1 MMDENETGS
10 QPGGCHMCLAIPGKV
25 IEISPDNPDQA
36 LIDVVSVRRRVDL
49 GLLQDDRP
57 QPGDWVLIHVGFA
70 MSKISE
76 QDAHDQMQTL
86 RMLGETEAALQ
97 EVQGYGLGADND
109 SQPVEGPSADDRT
122 GKTI

>member
-1 MMDENETGS
+1 MSDEDNAS
-10 QPGGCHMCLAIPGKV
+10 ASGGCHMWLAIPGKV

-36 LIDVVSVRRRVDL
+36 LVDVVSVRRRVDL

-86 RMLGETEAALQ
+86 RMLGESEAALQ

-109 SQPVEGPSADDRT
+109 SQPAQEPLADDRIE
-122 GKTI
+122 KSV

>member
-1 MMDENETGS
+1 MSDEDNAS
-10 QPGGCHMCLAIPGKV
+10 ASGGCHMCLAIPGKV
-25 IEISPDNPDQA
+25 IEISADNPDQA
-36 LIDVVSVRRRVDL
+36 LVDVVSVRRRVDL

-86 RMLGETEAALQ
+86 RMLGESEAALQ
-97 EVQGYGLGADND
+97 EVQGYGLGADNN
-109 SQPVEGPSADDRT
+109 SQPAQEPLADDRIE
-122 GKTI
+122 KSV

>member
-1 MMDENETGS
+1 MSDDNENGS

-25 IEISPDNPDQA
+25 IEISADNPDQA
-36 LIDVVSVRRRVDL
+36 LVDVVSVRRRVDL

-86 RMLGETEAALQ
+86 RMLGESEAALQ

-109 SQPVEGPSADDRT
+109 SQPVREPLATNRIE
-122 GKTI
+122 KPV

>member
-1 MMDENETGS
+1 
-10 QPGGCHMCLAIPGKV
+10 MCLAIPGRI
-25 IEISPDNPDQA
+25 IEISPDNPDSA
-36 LIDVVSVRRRVDL
+36 LVDVVSVRRRVDL

-57 QPGDWVLIHVGFA
+57 QAGDWVLIHVGFA

-97 EVQGYGLGADND
+97 EVQGYGLGTDSDSEPVQEKLADVRIEK
-109 SQPVEGPSADDRT
+109 PV
-122 GKTI
+122 

>member
-1 MMDENETGS
+1 
-10 QPGGCHMCLAIPGKV
+10 MCLAIPGKI
-25 IEISPDNPDQA
+25 IEISPDNPDSA
-36 LIDVVSVRRRVDL
+36 LVDVVSVRRRVDL

-86 RMLGETEAALQ
+86 RMLGESEAALQ
-97 EVQGYGLGADND
+97 EVQGYGLGTDND
-109 SQPVEGPSADDRT
+109 SEPAQKQSADERIE
-122 GKTI
+122 KSV